1 MLKRRIGFLI
11 ISLLILS
18 LSITVFAQDKVQ
30 LRVSWWGSE
39 TRHQATLD
47 AIALYEELNP
57 HVEIIPEYSGFEGF
71 RNKLFS
77 QVMAGNAPD
86 IFTTVM
92 EWYPDLRDADAMVDI
107 TGMVDVSGH
116 NPMYVEAS
124 SLDGKMYGVNLSVNG
139 MVLIQNNTLLEKLG
153 IEPLEAPFTWE
164 EMVTKFQEVYEK
176 SNGTVYGAP
185 DFTANPEGM
194 GFDIFKYYGYSVLG
208 YEDAFPFDNEGFT
221 INQEDIQSFLQF
233 FADLRESN
241 AIAPVGVSSMND
253 FSANSLLIQNM
264 VAYEINYAGTFG
276 RYQDQ
281 TTDDLQPLPMPVGLN
296 GESGDLARPGL
307 IFSVSKNSKHVE
319 EAAKFIDWFT
329 NSPEAAK
336 ILKTSRGILPTE
348 VQRAAMLEAGSEISE
363 VDKKVM
369 QVMDEILKREF
380 KLAYV
385 GPAGHS
391 EISSIIL
398 PEISQMIGF
407 GLMTPEE
414 GAEEIMREI
423 K

>member
-1 MLKRRIGFLI
+1 MLKKRISFLI
-11 ISLLILS
+11 IALLILT
-18 LSITVFAQDKVQ
+18 LSVSVFAQEKIQ

-57 HVEIIPEYSGFEGF
+57 HVDIIPEYSGFEGF

-116 NPMYVEAS
+116 NPMYVEAC

-153 IEPLEAPFTWE
+153 VEPLEAPYTWD
-164 EMVTKFQEVYEK
+164 EMVAKFQEVYEK
-176 SNGTVYGAP
+176 SNGRVYGAP

-208 YEDAFPFDNEGFT
+208 YEDAFPFDNDKFT
-221 INQEDIQSFLQF
+221 INKEDIQSFLQF
-233 FADLRESN
+233 FADMRETN
-241 AIAPVGVSSMND
+241 AIAPVDISAMND
-253 FSANSLLIQNM
+253 FSANSLLIQNLT
-264 VAYEINYAGTFG
+264 AYEINYAGTFG

-281 TTDDLQPLPMPVGLN
+281 TTDDLQPLPMPVGPN

-348 VQRAAMLEAGSEISE
+348 VQRAAMLEAGSEISA
-363 VDKKVM
+363 VDEKVM
-369 QVMDEILKREF
+369 RVMDEILQREF

-385 GPAGHS
+385 GPSGHA

-414 GAEEIMREI
+414 GAEEIMMEI

>member
-1 MLKRRIGFLI
+1 MLKKRISFLI
-11 ISLLILS
+11 IALLILT
-18 LSITVFAQDKVQ
+18 LSVSVFAQEKIQ

-57 HVEIIPEYSGFEGF
+57 HVDIIPEYSGFEGF

-116 NPMYVEAS
+116 NPMYVEAC

-153 IEPLEAPFTWE
+153 VEPLEAPYTWD
-164 EMVTKFQEVYEK
+164 EMVAKFQEVYEK
-176 SNGTVYGAP
+176 SNGRVYGAP

-208 YEDAFPFDNEGFT
+208 YEDAFPFDNDKFT
-221 INQEDIQSFLQF
+221 INKEDIQSFLQF
-233 FADLRESN
+233 FADMRETN
-241 AIAPVGVSSMND
+241 AIAPVDISAMND
-253 FSANSLLIQNM
+253 FSANSLLIQNLT
-264 VAYEINYAGTFG
+264 AYEINYAGTFG

-281 TTDDLQPLPMPVGLN
+281 TTDDLQPLPMPVGPN

-307 IFSVSKNSKHVE
+307 IFSVSKNSKHVA

-348 VQRAAMLEAGSEISE
+348 VQRAAMLEAGSEISA
-363 VDKKVM
+363 VDEKVM
-369 QVMDEILKREF
+369 RVMDEILQREF

-385 GPAGHS
+385 GPSGHT

-414 GAEEIMREI
+414 GAEEIMMEI